1 MYQGQR
7 SHTCRWYW
15 MHTVNVT
22 TAAHKR
28 YTEVTNNYSAKSIWT
43 QDIQITNG
51 TSSILHVSPVLSIKQ
66 QKANQ
71 VKGNLHQ

>member
-28 YTEVTNNYSAKSIWT
+28 YTEVTNNYSAKSMDSGYIDHKW
-43 QDIQITNG
+43 N
-51 TSSILHVSPVLSIKQ
+51 Q
-66 QKANQ
+66 QHTTCIVTAMDAKAFQ
-71 VKGNLHQ
+71 WDRPS